1 MGLMVRYVLVFVA
14 WCILASLCAGAGT
27 GRPFWAVLGVVAAI
41 ACFYFSLQRRKCP
54 ACGHSLIGIAAAR
67 AATYCMKCGTA
78 YDGLKESLQPL
89 ALPAA
94 DEPKRLPGRRDPVA
108 PDENPYRAPQEDGS
122 ELLKRQPPKLRT
134 VIACVPF
141 AVIFAISFLV
151 TLQTASPTLG
161 SAVAIGWTGSSC
173 AAFCAVAV
181 GALLEKTWLMVTG
194 ALAILIGFTLMF
206 TFVISF
212 PGR

>member
-1 MGLMVRYVLVFVA
+1 MGRAVRFVLLFAACAIV
-14 WCILASLCAGAGT
+14 AGAGT
-27 GRPFWAVLGVVAAI
+27 GRPLLTALGIAVPI
-41 ACFYFSLQRRKCP
+41 ACFYFRLQRRQCP
-54 ACGHSLIGIAAAR
+54 ACGFVVISVGQASPR
-67 AATYCMKCGTA
+67 CMKCGTA
-78 YDGLKESLQPL
+78 LGGLKESLQPL

-94 DEPKRLPGRRDPVA
+94 AEPKRLPGRRDHEA

-122 ELLKRQPPKLRT
+122 ELPKRQPPKLRT

-141 AVIFAISFLV
+141 VVIFGISFLV
-151 TLQTASPTLG
+151 TLQTARPTLG
-161 SAVAIGWTGSSC
+161 SAVAIGWTGSAC

-194 ALAILIGFTLMF
+194 ALAILIGFALMF